1 MHHRRV
7 LSPGLRPRLGQ
18 TPQGALGAAR
28 SQRTPLTVRKSALL
42 SKQAFP
48 GKGLFVRL
56 LL

>member
-1 MHHRRV
+1 MHHWRV
-7 LSPGLRPRLGQ
+7 LSPGLSPRLGQ
-18 TPQGALGAAR
+18 TPQGALGATH
-28 SQRTPLTVRKSALL
+28 SQRTPLTVRTSAIL